1 MPNKKTNLKLIIGE
15 APLVTATTRDTRVLF
30 EGRKNYL
37 FQYDIYFDKSLPV
50 IDTWYNSTMYGKLN
64 HIGEPIEAKKEF
76 LKNLTTNNI
85 VSSANYYVLDF
96 VADAYA
102 DMRKEV
108 EQKIKFGKVKKTPIL
123 NLIAKGNFEQLDVSY
138 KTREKFII
146 DTFLS
151 KITPS
156 NKLDSKIKD
165 YNSFIKIFI
174 DVLSVLPNER
184 ITKANHLLSYKTP
197 INVSGLVIELSNNN
211 PNDDLKKYEN
221 FFVDENFLYFQR
233 TCYKYGFILD
243 KNIPSRMVFQ
253 PSLPQSAKYLEKY
266 EITSLADLF
275 DKRYN
280 KLFLNDFIN
289 FKKLT
294 LKCYNQLVK
303 NKNYTQSYKICG
315 DYKNVKFTKSK
326 RIKRFLFTEEIIN
339 KKYNNLF
346 WMKIYL
352 YIFMKENKVKLTQQ
366 RFDSILNT
374 VQMFYNMSESNA
386 IKFLQTLCCSI
397 KKIPA
402 NGLNTDPALF
412 LTSDERATIL
422 PNDTYKLYF

>member
-108 EQKIKFGKVKKTPIL
+108 EQKIKFGKIKKTPIL

-315 DYKNVKFTKSK
+315 DYKN
-326 RIKRFLFTEEIIN
+326 
-339 KKYNNLF
+339 KKYKNLF